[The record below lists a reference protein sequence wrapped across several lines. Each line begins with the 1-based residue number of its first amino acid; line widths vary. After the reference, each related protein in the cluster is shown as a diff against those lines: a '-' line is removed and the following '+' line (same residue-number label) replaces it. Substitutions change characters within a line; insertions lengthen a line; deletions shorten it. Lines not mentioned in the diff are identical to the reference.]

1 MLKEIALAAAVLSPT
16 GIPAETPEI
25 YFTPSPQEHADTETA
40 EQGLILVEGYVDS
53 REAQYFDDTYYYHDY
68 VVTEVEWNKNPLA
81 KCGYWTI
88 WGIDDYG
95 TVECL
100 GDDIAEEDLED
111 WMVVGTKVRHRW
123 MPTEEWYHSIDFE
136 IIG

>member
-68 VVTEVEWNKNPLA
+68 TVTEVEWQEPTRKMRILDN
-81 KCGYWTI
+81 
-88 WGIDDYG
+88 
-95 TVECL
+95 L
-100 GDDIAEEDLED
+100 GN
-111 WMVVGTKVRHRW
+111 R
-123 MPTEEWYHSIDFE
+123 
-136 IIG
+136 

>member
-1 MLKEIALAAAVLSPT
+1 MLKEIVLSLAVLSPT
-16 GIPAETPEI
+16 GIPEETPEI
-25 YFTPSPQEHADTETA
+25 YFTPTPQQHADTT
-40 EQGLILVEGYVDS
+40 GLTMVEGYVDS
-53 REAQYFDDTYYYHDY
+53 REPQYFDDDYYYHDY
-68 VVTEVEWNKNPLA
+68 TVTEVEWNKNPIA
-81 KCGYWTI
+81 PCGYWTI

-111 WMVVGTKVRHRW
+111 WMVTGTKVRHRW

>member
-25 YFTPSPQEHADTETA
+25 YFAPTPQEHVDTT
-40 EQGLILVEGYVDS
+40 GLTMVEGFVDS
-53 REAQYFDDTYYYHDY
+53 REPQYYDDEFFYHDY
-68 VVTEVEWNKNPLA
+68 VVTEVETTFVPQT
-81 KCGYWTI
+81 GYTYYTV

-95 TVECL
+95 TDECL
-100 GDDIAEEDLED
+100 GDDIALEDLED
-111 WMVVGTKVRHRW
+111 WMVTGTKVRHRW